1 MKFESVLLENALG
14 KILGHNVSGANGRRV
29 LRKGNPITM
38 PDIVLLRQLGR
49 KQVYVAILEQG
60 DVLEDEAA
68 KRIAQSVAGP
78 AFTLTGPATGRVNI
92 YAQKAGLLRVN
103 TQKLGQLNLQAGV
116 TLATLPTHTLVPL
129 NQPKKVMVGTVK
141 ILPYALP
148 NQVVEEAKAIGRV
161 LQWVSFPVQ
170 QVALV
175 LSGSPS
181 AKPLLVRS
189 FEKAL
194 RARLEPLN
202 ATLAH
207 TFFVGLQGG
216 DDEETAVAQ
225 AIAQA
230 SQTHDMVIVAGE
242 TATQDR
248 YDIGPRAIER
258 AGGVIECFGAPVDPG
273 NLLVLAYKKGLPI
286 VGAPGCARSPKKNI
300 IDWVLPRLLVGDKLT
315 QQEIAQWGHGG
326 LLEDVLERP
335 LPRARIL
342 TNQFEE

>member
-1 MKFESVLLENALG
+1 MKFESVPIEQALG
-14 KILGHNVSGANGRRV
+14 KILGHNVAGANGRRA
-29 LRKGNPITM
+29 LRKGKPLTEQ
-38 PDIVLLRQLGR
+38 DIALLKKLGR
-49 KQVYVAILEQG
+49 KQVYVATLEQG
-60 DVLEDEAA
+60 DILEDEAA
-68 KRIAQSVAGP
+68 ERIARQVTEP
-78 AFTLTGPATGRVNI
+78 TFTLTGPATGRVNI
-92 YAQKAGLLRVN
+92 YAKQAGLLRVD
-103 TQKLGQLNLQAGV
+103 TQKLGQLNLLTGL
-116 TLATLPTHTLVPL
+116 TLATLPTHTPIPL
-129 NQPKKVMVGTVK
+129 NQPKKTMVGTVK
-141 ILPYALP
+141 ILPYAVP
-148 NQVVEEAKAIGRV
+148 NRVVQEAEAMGLI
-161 LQWVSFPVQ
+161 LQLTPFLSK

-181 AKPLLVRS
+181 AKPLLVKS

-202 ATLAH
+202 GSLAR

-216 DDEETAVAQ
+216 DDEETAVAL
-225 AIAQA
+225 AITQA

-273 NLLVLAYKKGLPI
+273 NLLVLAYKDGLPI

-300 IDWVLPRLLVGDKLT
+300 IDWVLPRLLVGDRLT

-326 LLEDVLERP
+326 LLEDVRERP
-335 LPRARIL
+335 LPRAQINKG
-342 TNQFEE
+342 TF